1 MGTYQLLGR
10 VANVPMP
17 SCQQP
22 HSWYWGGR
30 ASSRVA
36 RNVLLLQL
44 LDVRAFKGIVLSLSY
59 LVGGGRLGAGSR
71 GLGTGLDLGG
81 LLFGRLGDGGLGS
94 WSSHVEEMA

>member
-1 MGTYQLLGR
+1 MVLGG
-10 VANVPMP
+10 
-17 SCQQP
+17 S
-22 HSWYWGGR
+22 

-44 LDVRAFKGIVLSLSY
+44 LDVRAFESIVLSLSY

-71 GLGTGLDLGG
+71 GLGTGLNLGG

-94 WSSHVEEMA
+94 WSSHAEERA